1 MIQQIKEEARRKLW
15 DRFKSPLGRSSIDNK
30 NNSMF
35 DLEAFI
41 DRVIDKSYEEG
52 RKDLAKEILSHDYYD
67 CTYGEMYKIIIEKLK
82 LVTQ

>member
-1 MIQQIKEEARRKLW
+1 
-15 DRFKSPLGRSSIDNK
+15 
-30 NNSMF
+30 MF